1 MNYMAEKF
9 IINGERKLEGAIE
22 VRGSK
27 NAAFPIIMA
36 TLLTQ
41 EDCIIDNIPLIED
54 IQRIFDILKS
64 MDVEVQWLAERKVRI
79 NAKNLDSSKIR
90 EDIVRK
96 LRGSILLFGALL
108 AREGKAKLPQ
118 PGGCVIGA
126 RPISTHLDAFTQLG
140 IKISP
145 QHNKFKMEVGPRFGG
160 EVLLNEF
167 SVTGT
172 CNVMIF
178 SALHEETTIIKC
190 ADQDYQVQELAAV
203 LKKMGASIRLLP
215 MHMIEIKGAKKLK
228 GFTVKLIPDP
238 IEAGTFIL
246 MAAATK
252 SKVLVK
258 NVPYQY
264 LEYPLKR
271 MRDFGIV
278 WERPAKDEIL
288 VLPAHNIKIE
298 KVQALPYPGMPTDL
312 LPLFGVLS
320 TQLQGLTLLHDPL
333 YEGRL
338 KYLEELNKMGANII
352 FADPHRAIVSGPTPL
367 YGVEINSPDLRGGAS
382 LIVGAL
388 VASGSTTIGNIY
400 QVDRGY
406 EKIDERLRA
415 IGADIQRINA

>member
-1 MNYMAEKF
+1 MLEKF
-9 IINGERKLEGAIE
+9 VIKGEKKLEGSIE

-36 TLLTQ
+36 SLLTK
-41 EDCIIDNIPLIED
+41 EDCIIDNVPLIED
-54 IQRIFDILKS
+54 VQRIFDILTS
-64 MDVEVQWLAERKVRI
+64 MDVEVKWLSERKVKI

-90 EDIVRK
+90 EDIVRR

-108 AREGKAKLPQ
+108 ARDGKAELPQ

-126 RPISTHLDAFTQLG
+126 RPISTHLDAFEKIG
-140 IKISP
+140 IKITP
-145 QHNKFKMEVGPRFGG
+145 EHNKFLMEAG
-160 EVLLNEF
+160 EKIESEVILNEF

-172 CNVMIF
+172 CNVMLF
-178 SALHEETTIIKC
+178 AAASGQELLIKC
-190 ADQDYQVQELAAV
+190 ADQDYQVQELTKV
-203 LKKMGASIRLLP
+203 LRAMGAKVELLP
-215 MHMIEIKGAKKLK
+215 IHMVKVGGNKNLK
-228 GFTVKLIPDP
+228 GFETSLIPDP

-246 MAAATK
+246 LAAATK

-258 NVPYQY
+258 NVPFEY

-271 MRDFGIV
+271 MRDFGILWDKQGNDV
-278 WERPAKDEIL
+278 L
-288 VLPAHNIKIE
+288 VIPSHNIRIE
-298 KVQALPYPGMPTDL
+298 KVQALPFPGMPTDL

-367 YGVEINSPDLRGGAS
+367 YGVEISSPDLRGGAS

-388 VASGSTTIGNIY
+388 LASGTTTINNIY
-400 QVDRGY
+400 QIDRGY

-415 IGADIQRINA
+415 IGADIQRVS

>member
-126 RPISTHLDAFTQLG
+126 RPISTHLDAFAQLG
-140 IKISP
+140 VKISP
-145 QHNKFKMEVGPRFGG
+145 QHNKFKMEVGPRLGG

-178 SALHEETTIIKC
+178 SALQEEATIIKC

-203 LKKMGASIRLLP
+203 LKKMGAGIRLLP

-271 MRDFGIV
+271 IRDFGIV

-388 VASGSTTIGNIY
+388 IASGSTTIGNIY

-415 IGADIQRINA
+415 IGADIQRINT

>member
-1 MNYMAEKF
+1 MNNMPEKF
-9 IINGERKLEGAIE
+9 VIKGEKKLEGSIE

-36 TLLTQ
+36 SLLTK

-54 IQRIFDILKS
+54 VQRIFDILTS
-64 MDVEVQWLAERKVRI
+64 MDVKVEWLSERKVKI
-79 NAKNLDSSKIR
+79 NAGNLDSSKIR
-90 EDIVRK
+90 EDIVRR

-108 AREGKAKLPQ
+108 AREGKAELPQ

-126 RPISTHLDAFTQLG
+126 RPISTHLDAFEKVG
-140 IKISP
+140 VKITP
-145 QHNKFKMEVGPRFGG
+145 QHNKFLMEAGDKFAS
-160 EVLLNEF
+160 EIILNEF

-172 CNVMIF
+172 CNIMLF
-178 SALHEETTIIKC
+178 AAASGSQLLIKC
-190 ADQDYQVQELAAV
+190 ADQDYQVQELAKV
-203 LKKMGASIRLLP
+203 LSAMGANIELLSG
-215 MHMIEIKGAKKLK
+215 HTIKINGSKKLK
-228 GFTVKLIPDP
+228 GFETTLIPDP

-246 MAAATK
+246 LAAATK

-258 NVPYQY
+258 NVPFQY

-271 MRDFGIV
+271 MRDFGILWDKQGDDV
-278 WERPAKDEIL
+278 L
-288 VLPAHNIKIE
+288 VMPSHNIRIE

-367 YGVEINSPDLRGGAS
+367 YGVEISSPDLRGGAS

-388 VASGSTTIGNIY
+388 VASGTTTINNIY
-400 QVDRGY
+400 QIDRGY

-415 IGADIQRINA
+415 IGADIERLS

>member
-178 SALHEETTIIKC
+178 SALHEEATIIKC